1 MNFKVLLTKLDSI
14 YDAQEAQIQ
23 RDARLE
29 HMTDLVDDLAQ
40 ALYKIK
46 ADGMGVARLALANL
60 QEEATAFCKQA
71 GRDPAEVPFL
81 AWTST
86 VICLVTGYAL
96 ATIVRKALD
105 TQWSSISI
113 GNNELLELKFHVT
126 GEVKTLF
133 INTRPICNYG
143 YKMETLDHFYHTGSI
158 SELLNNRFAT
168 DEDLGLSIWGTFN
181 THRINVEPSWNYNG
195 LYHSL
200 INLNTQYDDQL
211 LTFLDD

>member
-1 MNFKVLLTKLDSI
+1 MNFELLLTKLDSI
-14 YDAQEAQIQ
+14 YDAQETQIQ
-23 RDARLE
+23 RDTRLE
-29 HMTDLVDDLAQ
+29 HMVDLVDDLAK

-46 ADGMGVARLALANL
+46 ADGMGIARLALANL
-60 QEEATAFCKQA
+60 QEEATEFCKQA

-86 VICLVTGYAL
+86 AICLTTGYAL
-96 ATIVRKALD
+96 ATVVRKALD

-113 GNNELLELKFHVT
+113 GNHELLELKFHVN

-143 YKMETLDHFYHTGSI
+143 YKMDTLDQFYHIGSI
-158 SELLNNRFAT
+158 SELLDNRFAT
-168 DEDLGLSIWGTFN
+168 DEDLGLSIWGTIQA
-181 THRINVEPSWNYNG
+181 HRTNVAPSWTYSG

-200 INLNTQYDDQL
+200 INLNTQYDNQL
-211 LTFLDD
+211 LAWLDD